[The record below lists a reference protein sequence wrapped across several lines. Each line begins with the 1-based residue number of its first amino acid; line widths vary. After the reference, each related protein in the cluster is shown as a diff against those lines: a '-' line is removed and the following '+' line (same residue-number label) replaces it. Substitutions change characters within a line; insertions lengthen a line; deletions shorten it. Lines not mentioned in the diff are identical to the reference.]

1 MNTQLNQKE
10 QQVLVM
16 EIVDACIKYSKE
28 NHLDF
33 AEVLEDL
40 VFVGEADAEFS
51 EMVCKTIEILHEQGY
66 LNGTVVLEY
75 ELEFDGE
82 TLEENT
88 TDKIDFGMSTFADIS
103 ISPKGKELIG
113 DKTFKE
119 LGKTFLEKAK
129 PVIKCIATTALQA
142 TVETAVC
149 TALQT
154 VGFSV
159 YT

>member
-1 MNTQLNQKE
+1 MKIELSEKE
-10 QQVLVM
+10 REVLVM

-28 NHLDF
+28 NHMDF
-33 AEVLEDL
+33 TKVLTEQ
-40 VFVGEADAEFS
+40 VFANEADSEFS
-51 EMVCKTIEILHEQGY
+51 EMVCKTIETLHNQGY
-66 LNGTVVLEY
+66 INGTVVLEY
-75 ELEFDGE
+75 ELEFDEE

-129 PVIKCIATTALQA
+129 PVIKCIAEIALQA

-149 TALQT
+149 VALKA

-159 YT
+159 